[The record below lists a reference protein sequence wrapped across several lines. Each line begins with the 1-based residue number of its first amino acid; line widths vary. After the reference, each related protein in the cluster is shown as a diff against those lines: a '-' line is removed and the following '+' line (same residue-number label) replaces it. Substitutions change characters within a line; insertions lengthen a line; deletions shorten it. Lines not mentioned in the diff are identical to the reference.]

1 MNMLNVALFQ
11 WLTAGSYPTPWV
23 LSVASDFALWGSWLS
38 AGVVTL
44 ALWRQPDDRAWLFV
58 VAAAAGLTSLLAH
71 SIAMSLDVPR
81 PFVLGLAPA
90 YIAHAGR
97 GSLPSTHAS
106 VMFMVAL
113 AFALR
118 PSLRW
123 LCAPLLVLAAVTGW
137 ARVYVG
143 VHFPLDIVAG
153 LLLGGLVAGA
163 LRSAQWLA
171 HRFLSFPTSQAGRS
185 RDMEN
190 AATAVTTRTST
201 PTSTPIPPRRQP

>member
-1 MNMLNVALFQ
+1 MNMLNIALFQ
-11 WLTAGSYPTPWV
+11 WLAAGSHPTPWV
-23 LSVASDFALWGSWLS
+23 LSVASDIALWGSWLG
-38 AGVVTL
+38 AGVV
-44 ALWRQPDDRAWLFV
+44 AFAMWRQPDDRAWLFV

-71 SIAMSLDVPR
+71 GIATSLDVPR
-81 PFVLGLAPA
+81 PFVMGLAPA

-123 LCAPLLVLAAVTGW
+123 LCAPLLVLAAATGW

-153 LLLGGLVAGA
+153 LLLGGLVASG
-163 LRSAQWLA
+163 LRSAQWLV
-171 HRFLSFPTSQAGRS
+171 HRFLSFPAPQAGRARGS
-185 RDMEN
+185 ST
-190 AATAVTTRTST
+190 AAA
-201 PTSTPIPPRRQP
+201 PLRRRP